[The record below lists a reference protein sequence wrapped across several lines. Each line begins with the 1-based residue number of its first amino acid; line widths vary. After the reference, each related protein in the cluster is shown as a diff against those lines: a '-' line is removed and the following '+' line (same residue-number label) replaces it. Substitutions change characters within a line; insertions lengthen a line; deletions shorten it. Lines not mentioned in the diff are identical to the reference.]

1 MAAMVV
7 VSSTE
12 RLSYEAF
19 NQRSP
24 DDDLWRL
31 GTELLRTYSNVVC
44 E

>member
-19 NQRSP
+19 NQKSP
-24 DDDLWRL
+24 DGTLSQL